1 MDFEAGSILLGAL
14 LLAGMIVLAELG
26 ARRARLEAAQEG
38 ATGGGGVVESSLF
51 ALLGLLL
58 AFSFTGASS
67 RLDHRRDLVVS
78 EANALGTA
86 ALRLDLLPDPT
97 LARQSMGSYIQ
108 TRLNYGA
115 ALSSQGDLVKAWKS
129 TQAAQVDLWKTV
141 LISAD
146 TNKVDQ
152 VEALVLPPLNEA
164 FDLASERH
172 VMTQVH
178 LPWPVDALLA
188 LLSLLCAWIGGRSLH
203 SKAWQAVLVRCSLA
217 LVVSLTLL
225 LIKDLDHPRL
235 GFIRVDSSDQL
246 LREVKDSM
254 D

>member
-1 MDFEAGSILLGAL
+1 MQFEGQSILVGAL
-14 LLAGMIVLAELG
+14 LFVGMIILAELS
-26 ARRARLEAAQEG
+26 ARRARAEAGPEAS
-38 ATGGGGVVESSLF
+38 TGGGVVESSLF

-97 LARQSMGSYIQ
+97 LARQAMSGYIQ
-108 TRLNYGA
+108 TRLDYGA
-115 ALSSQGDLVKAWKS
+115 ALSSQGDLAKAWKT
-129 TQAAQVDLWKTV
+129 TQLAQEELWKTV

-146 TNKVDQ
+146 STKVDQ
-152 VEALVLPPLNEA
+152 VEVLVLPPINEA

-188 LLSLLCAWIGGRSLH
+188 ILSLLCAWIGGRALH
-203 SKAWQAVLVRCSLA
+203 SKAWPAVLIRCSLA

-225 LIKDLDHPRL
+225 LVKDLDHPRL

-246 LREVKDSM
+246 LREVKDSL

>member
-1 MDFEAGSILLGAL
+1 MDFEAGSILFGIL
-14 LLAGMIVLAELG
+14 LLAGMIILAELS
-26 ARRARLEAAQEG
+26 ARRARSEAERDA
-38 ATGGGGVVESSLF
+38 ATGGGVVESSLF

-86 ALRLDLLPDPT
+86 ALRLDLLTDPT
-97 LARQSMGSYIQ
+97 LARQVMSSYIQ
-108 TRLNYGA
+108 TRLDYGA
-115 ALSSQGDLVKAWKS
+115 ALSSQADIAKEWLT
-129 TQAAQVDLWKTV
+129 TQRAQNELWKTV
-141 LISAD
+141 LISSD

-178 LPWPVDALLA
+178 QPWPVDALLA
-188 LLSLLCAWIGGRSLH
+188 LLSLLCAWIGGRALH
-203 SKAWQAVLVRCSLA
+203 AKGWPAVLIRCSLA

-225 LIKDLDHPRL
+225 LVKDLDHPRL

-246 LREVKDSM
+246 LKEIKDSL